1 MSSMKQ
7 DNVLKS
13 AIKSTFKTDDFQ
25 MLMVKLHKTYC
36 DPRNVDKMDLVQN
49 TIKETKIIIKED
61 IKKTLGMKEELLV
74 RTIDLK
80 LQSLE
85 ERAARIRDKAD
96 EFEEG
101 GKNLKSVSGWANT
114 KMNLVIGGT
123 IATALAG
130 GLYFFLR

>member
-1 MSSMKQ
+1 MVFCWYNFINNTVIIFCEYKERLGYNLLTELQNQTLSNLNARFMSSMKQ

-61 IKKTLGMKEELLV
+61 ITKTLGMKEELLV
-74 RTIDLK
+74 STIDLK
-80 LQSLE
+80 L
-85 ERAARIRDKAD
+85 
-96 EFEEG
+96 
-101 GKNLKSVSGWANT
+101 
-114 KMNLVIGGT
+114 
-123 IATALAG
+123 
-130 GLYFFLR
+130 